1 MKALRFGL
9 LVLGS
14 VLGAA
19 AQPDDALFTAL
30 LMDHVDAQGLVDYAA
45 LRTDERLPRYLA
57 TLAATDPATL
67 PNDDAR
73 LAFWINAYNAFTLQL
88 IADHYPIKSI
98 NELATGGKYLG
109 YLIGQTAWDI
119 KFAPINGERLT
130 LNHIEHDIIRKRFS
144 EPRIHF
150 ALVCAAISC
159 PPLRREAFVAAKLET
174 QLREQGEIFLRDPA
188 KNRFDPAKRIATIS
202 KVFDW
207 FKVDFGTSEA
217 RVLASVASF
226 VSPPSG
232 PLLARYPASWKIE
245 YTHYNWA
252 LNAQP

>member
-1 MKALRFGL
+1 MKALWSSL
-9 LVLGS
+9 LIFV
-14 VLGAA
+14 AA
-19 AQPDDALFTAL
+19 IGVEALPDDALFTAL
-30 LMDHVDAQGLVDYAA
+30 LVDRVDAQGLVDYAA

-67 PNDDAR
+67 PGDDAR
-73 LAFWINAYNAFTLQL
+73 LAFWINAYNAYTLQL

-109 YLIGQTAWDI
+109 YLIGKTAWDI

-130 LNHIEHDIIRKRFS
+130 LNHIEHEIIRKRFS

-159 PPLRREAFVAAKLET
+159 PPLRREAFVAAKLDT

-188 KNRFDPAKRIATIS
+188 KNHFDPAKRVAAIS

-207 FKVDFGTSEA
+207 FKVDFGTADA
-217 RVLASVASF
+217 RVLAYVAPF
-226 VSPPSG
+226 VPPPAG
-232 PLLARYPASWKIE
+232 PLLARDPASWKLE
-245 YTHYNWA
+245 YTHYDWA